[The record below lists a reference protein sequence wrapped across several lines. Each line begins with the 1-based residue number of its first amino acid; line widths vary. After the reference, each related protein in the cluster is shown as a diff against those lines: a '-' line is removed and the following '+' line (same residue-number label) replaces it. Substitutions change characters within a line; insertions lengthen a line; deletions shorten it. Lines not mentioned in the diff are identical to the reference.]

1 MITTF
6 PMMLI
11 SYLFTGTSMS
21 GEPDI
26 AHIKGEKLIVD
37 GEIANEPLGELSFE
51 EVEPLRRG
59 DEAVREQLWES
70 GELSEESFELR
81 DFESELVDEL
91 GELWDTSAAGHLLR
105 QLSSWT

>member
-1 MITTF
+1 
-6 PMMLI
+6 
-11 SYLFTGTSMS
+11 MS

-59 DEAVREQLWES
+59 DEAVREQL
-70 GELSEESFELR
+70 
-81 DFESELVDEL
+81 
-91 GELWDTSAAGHLLR
+91 
-105 QLSSWT
+105 